1 MVDLVALA
9 RAHDF
14 CIHLLDKGDA
24 HSYTE
29 AIRLCRRAGK
39 QYDPQGQFKNVPVA
53 LLKSTLVASD
63 GNLQLEG
70 KRL

>member
-14 CIHLLDKGDA
+14 CIYLLDKGDA

-39 QYDPQGQFKNVPVA
+39 QYDPQGQFKNNR
-53 LLKSTLVASD
+53 KGNASRGD
-63 GNLQLEG
+63 VQTRRVRGIII
-70 KRL
+70 K

>member
-1 MVDLVALA
+1 MVNLAALA
-9 RAHDF
+9 AAHDF
-14 CIHLLDKGDA
+14 CTGLLDKGDA
-24 HSYTE
+24 HGYAD

-39 QYDPQGQFKNVPVA
+39 GYDPQGQFRSVPVA

-63 GNLQLEG
+63 GNLQRVG